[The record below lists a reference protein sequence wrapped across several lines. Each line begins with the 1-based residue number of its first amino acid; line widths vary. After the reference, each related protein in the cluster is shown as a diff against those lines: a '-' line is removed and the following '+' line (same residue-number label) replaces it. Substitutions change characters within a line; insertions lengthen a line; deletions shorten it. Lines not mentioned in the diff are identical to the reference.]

1 MNEILDSVEEAI
13 MQTPGPSPHPES
25 DALIRTLEA
34 HYATGDLFAPI
45 KNLPACLG
53 VNFVKAA
60 DLTKPTTKAAL
71 LAEVELLAPEKL
83 VRLKELAAEHAAAI
97 VEQIK
102 WSPSSAL
109 RDFDAQRTGLH
120 QAASD
125 RGADIAVHKF
135 RQREDIQREYHE
147 KVAAIAER
155 MKLIVKDAFPLVK
168 ETIIAAENHLKDF
181 LRGREEA
188 ERAEAEAY
196 DLEWKPSL
204 IWKAAALN
212 LITARTQI
220 RAFCG
225 RPDQGPVQQLDG
237 WLGINGFNLK

>member
-13 MQTPGPSPHPES
+13 MQTTGPSPHPES

-60 DLTKPTTKAAL
+60 ELTKPTTKATL
-71 LAEVELLAPEKL
+71 LAEVELLEPEKL

-97 VEQIK
+97 MEQIK
-102 WSPSSAL
+102 YSPTSAL
-109 RDFDAQRTGLH
+109 RDFNAQRTALH
-120 QAASD
+120 QSASD
-125 RGADIAVHKF
+125 RSADIAGNKF
-135 RQREDIQREYHE
+135 RQRDDIQHEYHE

-155 MKLIVKDAFPLVK
+155 MKLIVKEAYPL
-168 ETIIAAENHLKDF
+168 A
-181 LRGREEA
+181 REEA
-188 ERAEAEAY
+188 ERAEADAY